1 MTSPLKTPLWDF
13 ALDLYG
19 RPGVSQACL
28 TLQDEAGVDVI
39 HLIIIAYADRIGT
52 PLDSG
57 DIIVLRD
64 AMAEWRAGA
73 VLPLRAARR
82 FLKAPLPI
90 LDAEKEVLRDAVKA
104 AELKAEQLQLA
115 MAHGWLTART
125 EKEGVPKGGLPKEG
139 LPLAQALGNLL
150 ASSHGEA
157 RKPPAVEQALATVID
172 AVNAIDRP

>member
-1 MTSPLKTPLWDF
+1 MTSALKTPLWDF

-39 HLIIIAYADRIGT
+39 HLIVIAYADRIGT
-52 PLDSG
+52 PLDTR
-57 DIIVLRD
+57 DILALRD
-64 AMAEWRAGA
+64 TMAEWRASA

-82 FLKAPLPI
+82 FLKAPLPV
-90 LDAEKEVLRDAVKA
+90 LDAEKEALREAVKA
-104 AELKAEQLQLA
+104 VELKAEQLQLA
-115 MAHGWLTART
+115 MAYRWLTARA
-125 EKEGVPKGGLPKEG
+125 EQEDLSKEGLPKEG

-150 ASSHGEA
+150 VSSHGEA

-172 AVNAIDRP
+172 AVKTIDRR

>member
-39 HLIIIAYADRIGT
+39 HLIVIAYADHVGS
-52 PLDSG
+52 PLSADE
-57 DIIVLRD
+57 IRALHE
-64 AMAEWRAGA
+64 AMADWRTGA

-82 FLKAPLPI
+82 FLKAPLPV
-90 LDAEKEVLRDAVKA
+90 LDAEKEALRDAVKA
-104 AELKAEQLQLA
+104 VELKAEQLQLA
-115 MAHGWLTART
+115 MAYGWLTARAD
-125 EKEGVPKGGLPKEG
+125 KEGLPKEG

-150 ASSHGEA
+150 VSSHGQA
-157 RKPPAVEQALATVID
+157 GMLPAVEQALATVID
-172 AVNAIDRP
+172 AVKTIDRR